1 MNFIVIQVHLY
12 SKWIVR
18 NCTHSN
24 CLPKA
29 LLYRSHYETNIYIEN
44 KISGQVWASEPKH
57 WNGNFAR
64 FDRMLCNVISL
75 LLVQYT
81 LFHTVDASVDQS
93 NTKVLGGRICIER
106 SNDFATQS
114 DRNTIA
120 VSYRPLRAT
129 DQRQTE
135 YLDDPDTYSDT
146 LSTSDA
152 VTRQYL
158 SLPYPSVSEEHLQAE
173 KNHYLG
179 PDRNDPHTT
188 YTSLSLEYLNHFL
201 YEGKND
207 FR

>member
-1 MNFIVIQVHLY
+1 MEILHDLIGCCVAY
-12 SKWIVR
+12 
-18 NCTHSN
+18 
-24 CLPKA
+24 
-29 LLYRSHYETNIYIEN
+29 
-44 KISGQVWASEPKH
+44 
-57 WNGNFAR
+57 
-64 FDRMLCNVISL
+64 SL

-81 LFHTVDASVDQS
+81 LSHTVDASLAVDQS
-93 NTKVLGGRICIER
+93 NTKTFGDRICIER
-106 SNDFATQS
+106 SNGFATQS
-114 DRNTIA
+114 DLDTIA
-120 VSYRPLRAT
+120 VSSRPPRAT

-158 SLPYPSVSEEHLQAE
+158 SLPYPSVSEELLQAE
-173 KNHYLG
+173 KNHYQG
-179 PDRNDPHTT
+179 PNRNDPHTT

>member
-1 MNFIVIQVHLY
+1 M
-12 SKWIVR
+12 
-18 NCTHSN
+18 
-24 CLPKA
+24 
-29 LLYRSHYETNIYIEN
+29 
-44 KISGQVWASEPKH
+44 
-57 WNGNFAR
+57 
-64 FDRMLCNVISL
+64 L
-75 LLVQYT
+75 LLVQCT
-81 LFHTVDASVDQS
+81 PFHAVDPSLAVDQS
-93 NTKVLGGRICIER
+93 YTKILGDRICVER
-106 SNDFATQS
+106 SKDFATQS

-158 SLPYPSVSEEHLQAE
+158 SLPYPSVSEEQLQAE

-179 PDRNDPHTT
+179 PNRNDPHTT

>member
-1 MNFIVIQVHLY
+1 
-12 SKWIVR
+12 
-18 NCTHSN
+18 
-24 CLPKA
+24 
-29 LLYRSHYETNIYIEN
+29 
-44 KISGQVWASEPKH
+44 
-57 WNGNFAR
+57 
-64 FDRMLCNVISL
+64 MLCNVISL

-81 LFHTVDASVDQS
+81 LFHAVDASVDQS
-93 NTKVLGGRICIER
+93 NTKVLVGRICIER

-158 SLPYPSVSEEHLQAE
+158 SLPYPSVSEEQLQE
-173 KNHYLG
+173 EQNHYMG
-179 PDRNDPHTT
+179 PDRNMPHVT
-188 YTSLSLEYLNHFL
+188 YTTLSLEYLNHFL
-201 YEGKND
+201 YQGTND
-207 FR
+207 FK

>member
-1 MNFIVIQVHLY
+1 MNLIVIQVHLY

-29 LLYRSHYETNIYIEN
+29 LQYRSHYGTNIYIEN
-44 KISGQVWASEPKH
+44 KISGQIRNSEPKH

-64 FDRMLCNVISL
+64 FDRMLCNLFSL
-75 LLVQYT
+75 LVVQYT
-81 LFHTVDASVDQS
+81 VFHTVDASLAVDQS
-93 NTKVLGGRICIER
+93 YTKIVSGRICIER
-106 SNDFATQS
+106 GNDLDTV
-114 DRNTIA
+114 A
-120 VSYRPLRAT
+120 VSSRPLRAT
-129 DQRQTE
+129 DQGHTDH
-135 YLDDPDTYSDT
+135 LDDPDTYSDT
-146 LSTSDA
+146 LSTSDS

-158 SLPYPSVSEEHLQAE
+158 SLPYPSVSEEQLQAE

-179 PDRNDPHTT
+179 PNRNDPHTT

>member
-1 MNFIVIQVHLY
+1 
-12 SKWIVR
+12 
-18 NCTHSN
+18 
-24 CLPKA
+24 
-29 LLYRSHYETNIYIEN
+29 
-44 KISGQVWASEPKH
+44 
-57 WNGNFAR
+57 
-64 FDRMLCNVISL
+64 MLCNVLSL

-81 LFHTVDASVDQS
+81 LYHTVDASVDES
-93 NTKVLGGRICIER
+93 YTKILGGRFCIER

-120 VSYRPLRAT
+120 VSSRSLRAT
-129 DQRQTE
+129 YQGQTE

-179 PDRNDPHTT
+179 PNRNDPHTT